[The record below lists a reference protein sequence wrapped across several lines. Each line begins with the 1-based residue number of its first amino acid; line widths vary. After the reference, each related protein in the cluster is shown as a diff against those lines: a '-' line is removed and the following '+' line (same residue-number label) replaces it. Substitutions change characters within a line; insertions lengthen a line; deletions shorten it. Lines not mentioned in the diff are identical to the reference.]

1 MHSLLFLFGDAWVG
15 HVLAWRSGA
24 GWWRVQGVQGAG
36 RDVGLALCLRSRL
49 VLLCVFC
56 LMVYRVGE
64 HESFSIGAECV
75 R

>member
-1 MHSLLFLFGDAWVG
+1 MLGWGMFWFGG
-15 HVLAWRSGA
+15 LVLGGGGFKACE
-24 GWWRVQGVQGAG
+24 GAG